1 MRKFVW
7 VLALVLS
14 VAATLATGESQA
26 QSHLAGKNPTPVRPL
41 ALCEGLGCTNTLQCN
56 AACGGPGNA
65 VCSNHRCV
73 LL

>member
-26 QSHLAGKNPTPVRPL
+26 QSHLAGRAPSPVRPL
-41 ALCEGLGCTNTLQCN
+41 ALCAGLGCTNTLQCN

-65 VCSNHRCV
+65 SCISHRCV

>member
-26 QSHLAGKNPTPVRPL
+26 QSRLAGRNPSPVRPL
-41 ALCEGLGCTNTLQCN
+41 ALCEGLGCTTLQQCS

-65 VCSNHRCV
+65 VCQNHRCV